1 MAGTQLIEK
10 TREFR
15 ANLPVILAS
24 DDGELPE

>member
-1 MAGTQLIEK
+1 MVGMQLIDK
-10 TREFR
+10 MRELL